1 MPKIGSLL
9 DQCDSEIVAS
19 ARARPELLAAL
30 PRNRWLLAS
39 LLQKAVRRGRADYSA
54 AASTVLVEMVPQYLA
69 RRLPVIAYEEIGV
82 ADPSLLLWVKQAARQ
97 LTYLPI
103 GDRRSF
109 AALIAVRMAQSTK
122 SRTACDIVSIIESSP
137 DTTVEA
143 EDLVDGNLGDW
154 VATVANRQAPLL
166 RRAIALRFA
175 LGLGVSGF
183 RPSKERIDKLE
194 AYDALA
200 TAMHLPASL
209 MAAVRSG
216 GQTHSLHSALPLAHD
231 LLYGET
237 SPVVRNQADLSGQG
251 TASHGV
257 LLCAVDMYTRFGR
270 NAYQRLVRGHAA
282 LRGMLDEVANGADP
296 VAVVGM
302 LLFHVEGSLLD
313 RPLVSPASTDLLAAL
328 EALEARRVGVRR
340 SDDAESVR
348 QWLRDNI
355 DVVEHH
361 RIQALAHYLR
371 PNSVRAE

>member
-1 MPKIGSLL
+1 
-9 DQCDSEIVAS
+9 
-19 ARARPELLAAL
+19 
-30 PRNRWLLAS
+30 
-39 LLQKAVRRGRADYSA
+39 
-54 AASTVLVEMVPQYLA
+54 MVPQYLA

-97 LTYLPI
+97 LPYLPI

-109 AALIAVRMAQSTK
+109 AALIAVRMAKSTK
-122 SRTACDIVSIIESSP
+122 SRTACDIVSSIESSP
-137 DTTVEA
+137 EAAVEA
-143 EDLVDGNLGDW
+143 EDLIDGNLDAW
-154 VATVANRQAPLL
+154 VAIAVNRQVPLL
-166 RRAIALRFA
+166 RRAIALRLA
-175 LGLGVSGF
+175 LGLGISGF

-194 AYDALA
+194 AHAALA

-209 MAAVRSG
+209 IAAVRAG
-216 GQTHSLHSALPLAHD
+216 GQTHNLHSALPLAHD

-237 SPVVRNQADLSGQG
+237 SPVVRNQTVLTGQG
-251 TASHGV
+251 AASHGV
-257 LLCAVDMYTRFGR
+257 LLCAVDMYTRCGR
-270 NAYQRLVRGHAA
+270 GAYQRLVRGHAA
-282 LRGMLDEVANGADP
+282 LSRILDEVANDADP

-348 QWLRDNI
+348 QWLRDNF

-371 PNSVRAE
+371 PKGVRAE